1 MCFFCVDCCVD
12 WLFPSWW
19 WSNEFWGT
27 PVVPVPLSTY
37 GAQGAVKYWD
47 EFARQYLGGY
57 GNALRRACTVV
68 YVPYLGCGQ
77 VLGLLQYLGGY
88 GTTLRRACTVVYVPY
103 LWYCQELGI
112 RQYLGGYGTT
122 LPCACTVVY
131 VLYSCCYQ
139 VLGVWQYLGGR
150 YGLLQYY
157 LVPAVQVVD
166 VTTWCHAQH
175 RIECFILCLSPLPFA
190 SSSFPLTRAL
200 NCRSCSLVFDCFVL
214 STQEC
219 CVESSFPSL
228 WATDFLLRY
237 SCCACTI
244 VYVLYSWYC
253 QVLGRVRTTTVP
265 WRLLYITVLVLYSC
279 LSCWRCVIA
288 HDCIFQLSISHPPL
302 LLLS

>member
-103 LWYCQELGI
+103 LWYCQVLGI

-157 LVPAVQVVD
+157 LVKQYLQDWGYSTSPIVQSSTRHQPSVIQPKFLRWVPFRGD
-166 VTTWCHAQH
+166 TSA
-175 RIECFILCLSPLPFA
+175 LS
-190 SSSFPLTRAL
+190 
-200 NCRSCSLVFDCFVL
+200 
-214 STQEC
+214 
-219 CVESSFPSL
+219 
-228 WATDFLLRY
+228 
-237 SCCACTI
+237 
-244 VYVLYSWYC
+244 
-253 QVLGRVRTTTVP
+253 
-265 WRLLYITVLVLYSC
+265 
-279 LSCWRCVIA
+279 
-288 HDCIFQLSISHPPL
+288 
-302 LLLS
+302 